1 MHTETPD
8 VIEFSS
14 RFNNPAVWKHPVQK
28 HIAGSETPGRGQ
40 KILVVD
46 DSQAWLRLAGEIL
59 TACGYQVQAC
69 EDPRDAL
76 SLLKQSPEQI
86 DLVITDLQ
94 MPCLDGIALAAE
106 LRKINAALPVVL
118 TSAAMF
124 HLPSEKL
131 QRLGIRDF
139 LTKPWDCERLFSV
152 LRQVLPDTRSE
163 ESR

>member
-14 RFNNPAVWKHPVQK
+14 RFNNPAAWEHPVQK
-28 HIAGSETPGRGQ
+28 HITGSETPGRGQ

-46 DSQAWLRLAGEIL
+46 DSLAWLLLAGEIL
-59 TACGYQVQAC
+59 TAWGYQVQTC

-76 SLLKQSPEQI
+76 SLLKQNPEQI

-118 TSAAMF
+118 TSATMF
-124 HLPSEKL
+124 QMPFEKL
-131 QRLGIRDF
+131 QCLGIRDF
-139 LTKPWDCERLFSV
+139 LTKPWDRERLFSV
-152 LRQVLPDTRSE
+152 LREVLPNTRSE

>member
-1 MHTETPD
+1 MLSRSVQGTIHQAVT
-8 VIEFSS
+8 VIILLKNTLLVRRHQGEA
-14 RFNNPAVWKHPVQK
+14 R
-28 HIAGSETPGRGQ
+28 
-40 KILVVD
+40 KILIVD
-46 DSQAWLRLAGEIL
+46 DSPGWLLLAGEIL
-59 TACGYQVQAC
+59 TKCGYQVQTC

-76 SLLKQSPEQI
+76 SLLKQNPEQI

-94 MPCLDGIALAAE
+94 MPCLDGLELAAE

-124 HLPSEKL
+124 QMPSEKL

-139 LTKPWDCERLFSV
+139 VTKPWDRERLFSV
-152 LRQVLPDTRSE
+152 LQEVLPNTRSE

>member
-1 MHTETPD
+1 MHTEIPD
-8 VIEFSS
+8 VIAFSS
-14 RFNNPAVWKHPVQK
+14 GNNPPSCDNPAQEHVASWEA
-28 HIAGSETPGRGQ
+28 AGRRQT
-40 KILVVD
+40 ILVVD
-46 DSQAWLRLAGEIL
+46 DSVAWLRLAGEIL
-59 TACGYQVQAC
+59 TAWGYQVQTC

-76 SLLKQSPEQI
+76 SLLKQNPEQI

-94 MPCLDGIALAAE
+94 MPCLDGLELAAE

-124 HLPSEKL
+124 QMPSEKL

-139 LTKPWDCERLFSV
+139 LTKPWDRERLFSV
-152 LRQVLPDTRSE
+152 LRQVLPNIRSE

>member
-1 MHTETPD
+1 MHIETPD

-14 RFNNPAVWKHPVQK
+14 GSNNPPGWENPAQK
-28 HIAGSETPGRGQ
+28 HIARSETPGRGQ

-46 DSQAWLRLAGEIL
+46 DSLGWLLLAGEIL
-59 TACGYQVQAC
+59 TAWGYQVQTC

-76 SLLKQSPEQI
+76 SLLKKNSQEI

-94 MPCLDGIALAAE
+94 MPWLDGIELAAE

-124 HLPSEKL
+124 QMPSEKL

-139 LTKPWDCERLFSV
+139 LTKPWDREQLFSV
-152 LRQVLPDTRSE
+152 LRQVLPNTRSE

>member
-1 MHTETPD
+1 MHIETPD
-8 VIEFSS
+8 VIEFGS
-14 RFNNPAVWKHPVQK
+14 RFNKPQGWENPAQK
-28 HIAGSETPGRGQ
+28 QIAGLEAAGREQ
-40 KILVVD
+40 TILVVD
-46 DSQAWLRLAGEIL
+46 DSVAWLRLAGEIL
-59 TACGYQVQAC
+59 TAWGYQVQTC

-76 SLLKQSPEQI
+76 SLLKQNPEQI

-94 MPCLDGIALAAE
+94 MPCLDGLELAAE

-124 HLPSEKL
+124 QMPSEKL

-139 LTKPWDCERLFSV
+139 LTKPWDRERLFSI
-152 LRQVLPDTRSE
+152 LRQALPNTRSE